1 MSDCVVEAEQQGDDK
16 GDGRPPEHCG
26 GVSGFGVASKIY
38 VTIVGRERVRGFK
51 PGLPIKAE

>member
-1 MSDCVVEAEQQGDDK
+1 MVEAEQQGNDK